1 MAYNGWKD
9 WETWNVALWIN
20 NDENLYN
27 MAQENI
33 KLFKPSEWDSQGAY
47 RTAAEVMFEELKRD
61 RIFETPDKA
70 LYTPERILAAIRDM
84 AIGDW

>member
-33 KLFKPSEWDSQGAY
+33 KLFKPFV
-47 RTAAEVMFEELKRD
+47 AAEVMFEELNRD
-61 RIFETPDKA
+61 NIFETPDKA

-84 AIGDW
+84 A

>member
-27 MAQENI
+27 MAQENVR
-33 KLFKPSEWDSQGAY
+33 LFSYPV
-47 RTAAEVMFEELKRD
+47 AAGQMLEELHENGV
-61 RIFETPDKA
+61 FQTPDKA
-70 LYTPERILAAIRDM
+70 TYTRARILDAIRDM

>member
-9 WETWNVALWIN
+9 WGTWNVALWIN

-33 KLFKPSEWDSQGAY
+33 RLFKPSV
-47 RTAAEVMFEELKRD
+47 AAGVMLEELKRD
-61 RIFETPDKA
+61 RIFQTPDKA
-70 LYTPERILAAIRDM
+70 IYTKARILDAIRDM

>member
-33 KLFKPSEWDSQGAY
+33 RLFKPSV
-47 RTAAEVMFEELKRD
+47 AAEAMFEELKRD
-61 RIFETPDKA
+61 NIFETPDKA
-70 LYTPERILAAIRDM
+70 LYTPERILAEIRDM